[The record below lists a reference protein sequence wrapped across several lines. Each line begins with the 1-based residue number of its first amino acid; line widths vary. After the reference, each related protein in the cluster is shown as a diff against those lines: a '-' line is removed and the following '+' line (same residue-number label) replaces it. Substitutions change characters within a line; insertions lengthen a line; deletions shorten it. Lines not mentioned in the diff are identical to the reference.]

1 MIATFYN
8 LSKRQDSTKVP
19 TGSGTDIAV
28 NLKNG
33 ADFDNPVFEMS
44 TDVTGYN
51 YMLWNG
57 HYYFITGRR
66 YLYNNYY
73 EISCTIDAL
82 GSYRSEI
89 MSSSQ
94 YVMRTSVSSL
104 ANYNL
109 IDNSYPAEAEP
120 DYNHFATTIG
130 INNTGCYVLS
140 VKSDTGIQ
148 YFIITRAQLES
159 ILDQIMATK
168 QEDLWSTISDLV
180 DSLGPSLLNA
190 SDYIIGCRWMPFS
203 VPAGTAYP
211 ITLGYWP
218 TGVSAPEASTRFNFV
233 TAPGGYFSLTV
244 HPETDAKKAFTN
256 SSQYHACT
264 VFVPGCGETPIDFAK
279 VQGTSIRVSM
289 TVDIAGAVT
298 AIITNTVGEVLG
310 RMHGVLGAEVPI
322 TASNVGAGGLGSVA
336 AGVGTV
342 VASIATAGTA
352 GFTAAMAEASAGALE
367 IGTGIA
373 SSIPDVNT
381 SGGAGSYLV
390 PDGADL
396 LRVQEWIY
404 PITPLASTQNGY
416 PSMQIATLGTAGFYQ
431 IKNPQ
436 VSFGDDLYIKNQIES
451 YMSRGFYVE

>member
-51 YMLWNG
+51 YMAWNG

-73 EISCTIDAL
+73 EISCTVDAL
-82 GSYRSEI
+82 GSYRSQI

-94 YVMRTSVSSL
+94 YIMRTSVESL
-104 ANYNL
+104 ANYEL
-109 IDNSYPAEAEP
+109 IDNSYPTEAEP
-120 DYNHFATTIG
+120 DYWHDAKTIG
-130 INNTGCYVLS
+130 ISNDGCYVLS
-140 VKSDTGIQ
+140 VKSDKGVQ
-148 YFIITRAQLES
+148 YFIITRAKLES

-180 DSLGPSLLNA
+180 NSLGPSLLNA
-190 SDYIIGCRWMPFS
+190 SDYIIGVRWMPFS
-203 VPAGTAYP
+203 VPAGTDYP

-218 TGVSAPEASTRFNFV
+218 TGISAPEASTRFNFI
-233 TAPGGYFSLTV
+233 AGASYSLTV
-244 HPETDAKKAFTN
+244 HPESDTKKAFMN

-279 VQGTSIRVSM
+279 VQGSAITVEI
-289 TVDIAGAVT
+289 TVDISGAVT
-298 AIITNTVGEVLG
+298 GIIKNNAGEIIG
-310 RMHGVLGAEVPI
+310 RTHGLLGAEVPI
-322 TASNVGAGGLGSVA
+322 TASNVGAGGFGAVA
-336 AGVGTV
+336 SGIGTV

-352 GFTAAMAEASAGALE
+352 GFGAAMAEASAGALE
-367 IGTGIA
+367 IGSGVL

-381 SGGAGSYLV
+381 SGGAGSYLI

-396 LRVQEWIY
+396 VRVQEWVY
-404 PITPLASTQNGY
+404 PITEQAPTQQGY
-416 PSMQIATLGTAGFYQ
+416 PCMKLSTLGTSGFYI

-436 VSFGDDLYIKNQIES
+436 VDFGDDLYIKNQIES
-451 YMSRGFYVE
+451 YMTRGFYVE